1 MTRAIFRYLLRI
13 LVIGLC
19 LLTIAWFKMDFIF
32 KNYWKDPVFK
42 MKHERKPE
50 HTSDEY
56 LIDTIGCNIL
66 AFQVPLDD
74 FDINRSPVVCPGPPR
89 LTKVVGAMLYVNQSI
104 KAVHYS
110 NKIKRCQKWNIKR
123 GDNDNSIVLGKP
135 ITFHN
140 QTKIDAEFSLIKC
153 EGVNNSV
160 LYTDFH
166 SRIIDKEHVQKK
178 LKSQSG
184 KRAEDRPLSVLLI
197 GIDSTSRNSFSR
209 QMPRLK
215 KYLLETLKAYSFPGF
230 TRVGKN
236 TLPNL
241 LALLSGKFLEETK
254 WRSGQVYDSVD
265 LLWKNYSSRNAITFI
280 AEDDPDITAFNYAA
294 RGFRKQPT
302 DYYFRPLTIAM
313 NKNKF
318 RNKFCVGPLPETDYV
333 EHYTKQFLEK
343 YKTSFYFALTFFTRW
358 THDDLHGAARWEDKL
373 LGFYQW
379 LHQSK
384 TLNNTLLLFFGDH
397 GFRMG
402 GFRTTVAGSHEANL
416 PFSFFIVPEW
426 FKIKHKSKANSIHRN
441 QNRLVTLFD
450 FHATLS
456 ENLNRGEQTRMM
468 TSNRSISLMS
478 PIPSNR
484 TCKGAEIP
492 AQFCECFSARKQL
505 RVKNVNVTEAAIA
518 VVKTLNKRLEK
529 AKAKKCAKL
538 KLKKVIRAYKYRT
551 TYSVTLKV
559 SPSEGVFQSLGEYRG
574 KNFHPFGEILRINIY
589 GNQSHCVKTR
599 KLKPVCFCT
608 KTV

>member
-1 MTRAIFRYLLRI
+1 MLS
-13 LVIGLC
+13 
-19 LLTIAWFKMDFIF
+19 FISN
-32 KNYWKDPVFK
+32 KN
-42 MKHERKPE
+42 KHEKKLE
-50 HTSDEY
+50 NTSKDALANEPDRY
-56 LIDTIGCNIL
+56 LIDTIGCKIL
-66 AFQVPLDD
+66 AIDIPETNFN
-74 FDINRSPVVCPGPPR
+74 INRSSVVCPGPAR

-215 KYLLETLKAYSFPGF
+215 KYLLETLKAYSFPGL
-230 TRVGKN
+230 TRVGVN
-236 TLPNL
+236 TLPNIIPL
-241 LALLSGKFLEETK
+241 LTGKFLNESK
-254 WRSGQVYDSVD
+254 YHQGMSFDSVD
-265 LLWKNYSSRNAITFI
+265 FIWKNYSSKNAITLLV
-280 AEDDPDITAFNYAA
+280 EDRPRTGAFNFYR
-294 RGFRKQPT
+294 RGFVKSPT
-302 DYYFRPLTIAM
+302 DFYIRPLTLAM
-313 NKNKF
+313 AKNRSHKE
-318 RNKFCVGPLPETDYV
+318 FCVGPVTES
-333 EHYTKQFLEK
+333 EQIIHYTKQFLK
-343 YKTSFYFALTFFTRW
+343 LYGTSFYFAFIFFTDW
-358 THDDLHGAARWEDKL
+358 NHDRLHGAARWEDKL
-373 LGFYQW
+373 LGFFQW

-384 TLNNTLLLFFGDH
+384 TLNNTLLFFFGDH
-397 GFRMG
+397 GYRMG

-589 GNQSHCVKTR
+589 GNQSHCVNTPN
-599 KLKPVCFCT
+599 LKPFCFC
-608 KTV
+608 V